1 MLIIDASSMIYG
13 WDNYPIEQFPR
24 VWEWTETQIKERE
37 LQIPGV
43 AFEEVFHKLPECC
56 AWLKER
62 ACEIIAETNAILTA
76 ALQIKNLLG
85 IHNDDY
91 HVKGVDENDLL
102 VIATA
107 KVAGASLLSDEKRQ
121 LKLPDIRK
129 KMKIPAVCA
138 LPEVN
143 VVCKSFLEYL
153 KGSRAV
159 F

>member
-13 WDNYPIEQFPR
+13 WDNYPIAQ
-24 VWEWTETQIKERE
+24 
-37 LQIPGV
+37 
-43 AFEEVFHKLPECC
+43 
-56 AWLKER
+56 
-62 ACEIIAETNAILTA
+62 
-76 ALQIKNLLG
+76 
-85 IHNDDY
+85 
-91 HVKGVDENDLL
+91 
-102 VIATA
+102 
-107 KVAGASLLSDEKRQ
+107 
-121 LKLPDIRK
+121 DIRK